1 MCWWLARVL
10 AVGRFEWIIF
20 YFPFGILKSAVLP
33 KNASIFELVR
43 VKHVSHW
50 ALIPRRIKWT
60 NTNSST
66 GESSACIRT
75 TSIPL
80 HSARN
85 LIHCQPRRR
94 ARKKRQNS
102 FSLVA
107 STGTGYRAG
116 GSLFHAISIFATLKA
131 TLSSLSPFPTHFD
144 PSISATGAATVRSE
158 NICAPRCSRQHQCV
172 SSVCRRFCTSA
183 TAHLMCAR
191 FDVFAMDVRRCS
203 IDKGRV
209 CCVLC
214 AWAHSR
220 ARAKPTLTKDNKK
233 YEYFYS
239 N

>member
-131 TLSSLSPFPTHFD
+131 TLSSLSLPFPAT
-144 PSISATGAATVRSE
+144 SIHRSARLARQQWEVRTYVRHAVADNINVSAVCAADSAHRRRHTW
-158 NICAPRCSRQHQCV
+158 CV
-172 SSVCRRFCTSA
+172 LASMYLRW
-183 TAHLMCAR
+183 MCA
-191 FDVFAMDVRRCS
+191 A
-203 IDKGRV
+203 
-209 CCVLC
+209 
-214 AWAHSR
+214 
-220 ARAKPTLTKDNKK
+220 AR
-233 YEYFYS
+233 
-239 N
+239 